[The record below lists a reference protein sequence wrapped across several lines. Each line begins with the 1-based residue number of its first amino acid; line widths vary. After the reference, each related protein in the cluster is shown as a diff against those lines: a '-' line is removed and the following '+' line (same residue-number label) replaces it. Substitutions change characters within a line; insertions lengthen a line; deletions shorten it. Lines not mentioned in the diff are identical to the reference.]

1 MNEYHQFIIAKYIFK
16 TCIHI
21 SNQLHTIVV
30 SETNDKTNMQVSPLL
45 ASGIVAI
52 QHSNKLPVCSMF
64 YQPNDDE

>member
-1 MNEYHQFIIAKYIFK
+1 MNINAHSLCVYNVKHTYFK
-16 TCIHI
+16 
-21 SNQLHTIVV
+21 LVTIV

-64 YQPNDDE
+64 Y